1 MNQEEVVCML
11 TSGREIQGAEVIKPI
26 FDFSVVRD
34 AGCLIRVRWSFDP
47 FLLYSSH
54 SLAQ

>member
-1 MNQEEVVCML
+1 MNQEEVVCIL